1 MLVFYFQGLLI
12 FQTMLEEVPLL
23 QQIVLTVL
31 VFDYPKL
38 EVKAAPV
45 SFGVVSFTI
54 DIFCTALLDASVII

>member
-1 MLVFYFQGLLI
+1 
-12 FQTMLEEVPLL
+12 MLEEVPLL
-23 QQIVLTVL
+23 QQIVLAVL

-54 DIFCTALLDASVII
+54 EIFCTALLDASVII